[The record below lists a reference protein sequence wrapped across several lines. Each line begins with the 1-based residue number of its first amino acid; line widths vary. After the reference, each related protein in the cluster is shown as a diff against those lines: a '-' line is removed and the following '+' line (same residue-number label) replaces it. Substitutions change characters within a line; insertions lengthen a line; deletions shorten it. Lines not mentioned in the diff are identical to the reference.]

1 MTDKG
6 DVVGK
11 VDEWASCYDLSYRGI
26 IVPEAFGHPAKM
38 SRGLLTRILRHA
50 KEEDWLWPGAI
61 IVDPFGGIF
70 STGILGAYQD
80 YQVIGVELEGRFVE
94 LAKQNIAL
102 HARKLAALGLPQ
114 PVIIQGDSRN
124 LQALLDKEILLCTDV
139 SGAEKQS
146 RTIGNDVGPVSCEA
160 MTPNNSQ
167 SNEVRQSVEQ
177 SARLCTVEKIPTGK
191 VVQFGGAVQTGN
203 GSDCLQK
210 NEMDTNVSIVEAP
223 KNTCASTTK
232 RSPNRQGINGT
243 IPSIILKPS
252 AIRATPKSTKSADA
266 EIGKFIAESV
276 DASSLPEQGTLPCAL
291 LNADEQGGERKIGH
305 EFLKAMKPGSVDAI
319 LSSPP
324 YAQTLKG
331 DGTQAETAAES
342 RAKRITEGGS
352 LGQSQ
357 RTQGYGSKGNLGNLK
372 PGDVNLILSSPPYEG
387 SLQRGCPESKWAL
400 QQACIRDGKGH
411 ASKHLAP
418 SVGVDYGKTAGQL
431 GNSQGPTFWEAARDI
446 VAQCL
451 QILRPGGYAIWV
463 VKDFVRAKKRVDF
476 TGDWRKLCES
486 VGFTTIHEHHAL
498 LVKETK
504 HSTFFGTET
513 TIKARKSFF
522 RRLCESKGSP
532 RIDFEVVLCTR
543 KPQ

>member
-50 KEEDWLWPGAI
+50 KEEGWLWPGAI
-61 IVDPFGGIF
+61 ILDPFGGIG
-70 STGILGAYQD
+70 STGILGAYEG
-80 YQVIGVELEGRFVE
+80 YSVVCVELEQKFVD

-102 HARKLAALGLPQ
+102 HAKKLAALGCPQ

-357 RTQGYGSKGNLGNLK
+357 RTQGYGSKGNLGNLR
-372 PGDVNLILSSPPYEG
+372 PGDVSAIISSPPYEKAH
-387 SLQRGCPESKWAL
+387 SPNTSESDVLNKNRKDLRKWAWNQT
-400 QQACIRDGKGH
+400 QQGE
-411 ASKHLAP
+411 
-418 SVGVDYGKTAGQL
+418 TEGQL

>member
-50 KEEDWLWPGAI
+50 KEEGWLWPGAI
-61 IVDPFGGIF
+61 ILDPFGGIG
-70 STGILGAYQD
+70 STGILGAYEG
-80 YQVIGVELEGRFVE
+80 YSVVCVELEQKFVD

-102 HARKLAALGLPQ
+102 HAKKLAALGCPQ
-114 PVIIQGDSRN
+114 PVIIQGDSRR
-124 LQALLDKEILLCTDV
+124 LCEILQGADLIV
-139 SGAEKQS
+139 SS
-146 RTIGNDVGPVSCEA
+146 P
-160 MTPNNSQ
+160 PY
-167 SNEVRQSVEQ
+167 
-177 SARLCTVEKIPTGK
+177 
-191 VVQFGGAVQTGN
+191 
-203 GSDCLQK
+203 SDCP
-210 NEMDTNVSIVEAP
+210 AG
-223 KNTCASTTK
+223 A
-232 RSPNRQGINGT
+232 
-243 IPSIILKPS
+243 
-252 AIRATPKSTKSADA
+252 
-266 EIGKFIAESV
+266 
-276 DASSLPEQGTLPCAL
+276 QGTQQRRAAHSNYKFNESKGDAYGTFPGQL
-291 LNADEQGGERKIGH
+291 G
-305 EFLKAMKPGSVDAI
+305 AMKPGSVDAVV
-319 LSSPP
+319 SSPP
-324 YAQTLKG
+324 YAGALGNRQHEG
-331 DGTQAETAAES
+331 DQQKYYDRQKRYNEAHPEHKRPDPES
-342 RAKRITEGGS
+342 MCYPCS
-352 LGQSQ
+352 D
-357 RTQGYGSKGNLGNLK
+357 GNLAAMK
-372 PGDVNLILSSPPYEG
+372 PGDVSAIISSPPYEG
-387 SLQRGCPESKWAL
+387 SLNSTDTDF
-400 QQACIRDGKGH
+400 IRNRLTTGLSGSTK
-411 ASKHLAP
+411 LR
-418 SVGVDYGKTAGQL
+418 GKTGAKSDGQIYGNAEGQL
-431 GNSQGPTFWEAARDI
+431 GNSQGPTFWETARDI